1 MESLNIMSKLSIG
14 ISKVGENNRAVSS
27 MIEYI
32 LISGILMLFLV
43 ITIPLVS
50 SVFIDQPSNQLTTYA
65 FTDIGNGVSTRIVNL
80 YAVIPYYNPAII
92 STKFDIPDDVAGRDY
107 WVEIAPG
114 PHPKE
119 NFIII
124 SRGDYQSSVSLS
136 GIGATAM
143 FGWSGGKTTASGL
156 NRIEYAYAP

>member
-1 MESLNIMSKLSIG
+1 M
-14 ISKVGENNRAVSS
+14 AVSS

-50 SVFIDQPSNQLTTYA
+50 TVFIDQPTNKLTMYA

-80 YAVIPYYNPAII
+80 YAVIPYYNQANI

-107 WVEIAPG
+107 WVEISPG
-114 PHPKE
+114 NHPKE
-119 NFIII
+119 NLITI
-124 SRGDYQSSVSLS
+124 SRGDYKNDVSLA

-143 FGWSGGKTTASGL
+143 FGWSGGRTTASGL
-156 NRIEYAYAP
+156 NRIEYVYAP